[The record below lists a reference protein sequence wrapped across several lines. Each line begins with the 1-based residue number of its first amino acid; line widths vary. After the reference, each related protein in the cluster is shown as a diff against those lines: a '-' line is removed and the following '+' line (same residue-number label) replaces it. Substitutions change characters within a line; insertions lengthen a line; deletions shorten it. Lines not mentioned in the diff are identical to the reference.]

1 LPELGRAEL
10 ENKLFMLEKEL
21 EKLRRQNEMYSQ
33 ENERLQREQLEKGNF
48 VSKRKDETTK
58 VDRKIE
64 KLQNE
69 LNEYEERY
77 IEMQ

>member
-1 LPELGRAEL
+1 
-10 ENKLFMLEKEL
+10 
-21 EKLRRQNEMYSQ
+21 
-33 ENERLQREQLEKGNF
+33 
-48 VSKRKDETTK
+48 VSKRKDETNK

>member
-1 LPELGRAEL
+1 MPELGRAEL